1 MSRSRRQ
8 RITVVNDSPD
18 FLELMAA
25 ILDEDA
31 GYDVTLFDGEHTSI
45 EEIAASNPDLL
56 IVDLLIGA
64 ASGWEIVA
72 LSRAD
77 ERLSGCPII
86 VCSAD
91 VTSLREKAEELARVG
106 SVHILEKPFTLDEIT
121 DTVARLVGRA
131 DAATG

>member
-1 MSRSRRQ
+1 MTESRP

-18 FLELMAA
+18 FLELMSA

-31 GYDVTLFDGEHTSI
+31 GYDVALFDGEATSI
-45 EEIAASNPDLL
+45 DEIAASDPDLL
-56 IVDLLIGA
+56 IVDLVIGA

-77 ERLSGCPII
+77 ERLSDCPII

-91 VTSLREKAEELARVG
+91 VSSLREKADELATIG
-106 SVHILEKPFTLDEIT
+106 DVHILEKPFTLDEIT
-121 DTVARLVGRA
+121 DTVAGLVGRA
-131 DAATG
+131 NATSG